1 MLKPPFGGFKMSTN
15 LNYQDIS
22 PDEGKSRVSIP
33 LSGLTILIII
43 VIVGILV
50 GILLIFEPA
59 TKNAEANLVEGEE
72 DKSFSSPFAVAREGE
87 ENRFSS
93 SPFAV
98 AREVEIKEISQV
110 LEKGLPLLQENSLL
124 AISSPSNPE
133 SQTVKKIRVVI
144 TAYSSTI
151 DQTDLDPFVTA
162 AGTWV
167 REGIVA
173 NNKYPFGTEIRIP
186 EIYGE
191 KVFVVED
198 RMSWKKGKY
207 HIDIWFPSY
216 WEALNFGTKRTYIE
230 ILES

>member
-1 MLKPPFGGFKMSTN
+1 MSTN

-22 PDEGKSRVSIP
+22 PDEGKARVFIP

-43 VIVGILV
+43 IIVGILV
-50 GILLIFEPA
+50 GILPIFEPA
-59 TKNAEANLVEGEE
+59 AKNAEANLV
-72 DKSFSSPFAVAREGE
+72 
-87 ENRFSS
+87 
-93 SPFAV
+93 
-98 AREVEIKEISQV
+98 EVEIKEISQV
-110 LEKGLPLLQENSLL
+110 LEKGLPLLQGNSLL

-133 SQTVKKIRVVI
+133 SQYTQKIIEVVV
-144 TAYSSTI
+144 TAYSSSPWE
-151 DQTDLDPFVTA
+151 TDDSPYITA

-191 KVFVVED
+191 KIFVVED
-198 RMSWKKGKY
+198 RMSWKKGEY

-216 WEALNFGTKRTYIE
+216 WEALNFGAKRTYIE
-230 ILES
+230 ILEG

>member
-1 MLKPPFGGFKMSTN
+1 MSTN

-43 VIVGILV
+43 IIVGILV
-50 GILLIFEPA
+50 GILPIFEPA
-59 TKNAEANLVEGEE
+59 TKNAEANLIEGEE
-72 DKSFSSPFAVAREGE
+72 TL
-87 ENRFSS
+87 
-93 SPFAV
+93 
-98 AREVEIKEISQV
+98 QV
-110 LEKGLPLLQENSLL
+110 LEKGLPLLQRNSLL

-133 SQTVKKIRVVI
+133 SQYTQKIIEVVV
-144 TAYSSTI
+144 TAYSSSPWE
-151 DQTDLDPFVTA
+151 TDDSPYVTA

-198 RMSWKKGKY
+198 RMSWKKGEY

-216 WEALNFGTKRTYIE
+216 WEALNFGTKKTYIE

>member
-1 MLKPPFGGFKMSTN
+1 MVKSLKRGFKMSTN

-22 PDEGKSRVSIP
+22 PDEGKARVSIP

-43 VIVGILV
+43 IIVGILV
-50 GILLIFEPA
+50 GILPIFEPA
-59 TKNAEANLVEGEE
+59 AKNAEANLV
-72 DKSFSSPFAVAREGE
+72 
-87 ENRFSS
+87 
-93 SPFAV
+93 
-98 AREVEIKEISQV
+98 EVEIKEISQV
-110 LEKGLPLLQENSLL
+110 LEKGLPLLQGNSLL

-133 SQTVKKIRVVI
+133 SQYTQKIIEVVV
-144 TAYSSTI
+144 TAYSSSPWE
-151 DQTDLDPFVTA
+151 TDDSPYITA

-191 KVFVVED
+191 KIFVVED
-198 RMSWKKGKY
+198 RMSWKKGEY

-216 WEALNFGTKRTYIE
+216 WEALNFGAKRTYIE
-230 ILES
+230 ILEG

>member
-1 MLKPPFGGFKMSTN
+1 MIKPPFGGFKMSTN

-43 VIVGILV
+43 IIAGILV
-50 GILLIFEPA
+50 GILPIFEPA
-59 TKNAEANLVEGEE
+59 AKNAEANLVEGEE
-72 DKSFSSPFAVAREGE
+72 DK
-87 ENRFSS
+87 FSS

-110 LEKGLPLLQENSLL
+110 LEKGLPLLQGNSLL

-167 REGIVA
+167 KEGIIA
-173 NNKYPFGTEIRIP
+173 NNLLPFGTEIRIP

-198 RMSWKKGKY
+198 RMHWRKGYY

-216 WEALNFGTKRTYIE
+216 WQALNFGTKRTYIE

>member
-1 MLKPPFGGFKMSTN
+1 MVKSLKRGFKMSTN

-22 PDEGKSRVSIP
+22 PDEGKARVSIP

-43 VIVGILV
+43 IIVGILV
-50 GILLIFEPA
+50 GILPIFEPA
-59 TKNAEANLVEGEE
+59 AKNAEANLV
-72 DKSFSSPFAVAREGE
+72 EGE

-98 AREVEIKEISQV
+98 AREAEIKEISQV
-110 LEKGLPLLQENSLL
+110 LEKGLPLLQGNSLL

-133 SQTVKKIRVVI
+133 SQYTQKIIEVVV
-144 TAYSSTI
+144 TAYSSSPWE
-151 DQTDLDPFVTA
+151 TDDSPYITA

-191 KVFVVED
+191 KIFVVED
-198 RMSWKKGKY
+198 RMSWKKGEY

-216 WEALNFGTKRTYIE
+216 WEALNFGAKRTYIE
-230 ILES
+230 ILEG

>member
-1 MLKPPFGGFKMSTN
+1 VIKSPFGGFKMSTN

-43 VIVGILV
+43 IIVGILV
-50 GILLIFEPA
+50 GILPIFEPA
-59 TKNAEANLVEGEE
+59 TKNAEANLIEGEE
-72 DKSFSSPFAVAREGE
+72 TL
-87 ENRFSS
+87 
-93 SPFAV
+93 
-98 AREVEIKEISQV
+98 QV
-110 LEKGLPLLQENSLL
+110 LEKGLPLLQRNSLL

-133 SQTVKKIRVVI
+133 SQYTQKIIEVVV
-144 TAYSSTI
+144 TAYSSSPWE
-151 DQTDLDPFVTA
+151 TDDSPYVTA

-198 RMSWKKGKY
+198 RMSWKKGEY

-216 WEALNFGTKRTYIE
+216 WEALNFGTKKTYIE